1 MKRCIFVTSNQNNPN
16 HYMKYK
22 LLCLFVLLSFS
33 LSDLYADI
41 ELSSKQMRTSDG
53 LPSNSVRCMFQ
64 DSKGFLW
71 LGTLDG
77 LTRYDGN
84 TFLTYQL
91 ESGKHDQIS
100 LADNRIKHVA
110 EDKNG
115 FLWIKT
121 VPELFSCYDLQK
133 ACFVDFTGT
142 GSDGENYSEIF
153 MSSNGDVW
161 LWHRRNG
168 VRQIVCEDDRT
179 MTSVKFRTKF
189 GNLPDDRIKFINEDS
204 SGRIWI
210 GTMQGLA
217 SVYKGKVEF
226 IDRKLNFSSSF
237 PHGEDMY
244 FLTKSGDV
252 YRCVNGS
259 KKIDCLASLSAIA
272 GNTSVSTHSLI
283 KDKWVIFTSSEGV
296 YEFDFQN
303 FQITPCRELKINNGK
318 VIHDNYGD
326 CWAYNNTGR
335 IYYINSKSGE
345 IKDFQLIPEEKMKYI
360 DYERYHVVRDDRG
373 IVWISTYGNGLFT
386 YDIQEDRLE
395 HFVSEGKNAGPIGSD
410 FLLCLMKDR
419 TGGIWVSSE
428 YSGLSHISISNKG
441 ITHVYPESPDVFDRS
456 NTIRLLTKMSN
467 GDIWAGTR
475 RGGLYNYD
483 SHLKTKIDNH
493 YLPYNIYAIS
503 EDSRGNIWM
512 GTRGDGLKIGD
523 TWYKRDPSNLF
534 ALSHSNIYSILRDK
548 KNRMWVG
555 TFGGGLELAEP
566 TEKGQYKFRHFFQ
579 GKKYGLQIVRVMTE
593 DEKGMIWMG
602 TSEGICIFHPDS
614 LIANE
619 DNYHLFSYTDG
630 NFCSNEI
637 RCLFRDSKG
646 RMWVGTSGAG
656 LNLCELTDDCQSL
669 KYTHYGIAEGLVNNM
684 VQSILEDHSG
694 QLWIATEY
702 GISRFNP
709 NSHSFEN
716 YFFSSYTLGN
726 VYSENSACM
735 GADGKLIFGTNYGLT
750 IIDPKKIP
758 TERLLS
764 PIVITG
770 LSVNGIQV
778 KPNMPGSPLQESL
791 AYSDKIT
798 LKYFQN
804 SFMLD
809 FSTLDYSDNGQIKY
823 MYWLENYDKGWNV
836 PSSLS
841 FATYKYLEPG
851 SYIFHVKYCDGAGI
865 WNDTETTLKIVIV
878 PPFWKTNWAMLGYFI
893 LILIALYFTYRI
905 IFNFNRLRN
914 RINVEKQLTE
924 YKLVFFTNISHE
936 FRTPLTLILGQ
947 IEVLMQMDLGTT
959 IYNRILRIY
968 KNAWHMRNLIS
979 ELLDFRKQ
987 EQGYLKLKVEEQN
1000 LVTFT
1005 RQIYMCFYEYAQK
1018 KEITYR
1024 FDNVEETISVWF
1036 DSKQLQKVIF
1046 NLLSNAFK
1054 YTPNKGS
1061 IRVEVRMLASQ
1072 AIVSVCDTGVGIPEE
1087 HISKIFER
1095 FYQTDN
1101 SSSFTLGTGIGLAL
1115 AKGIMNMHHGK
1126 IDVESTVGKG
1136 TKFTLSLP
1144 LGNRHFSDEEMATV
1158 ESRESVIISEAVPM
1172 LPFEQIMDVEEEKTK
1187 VQENIKEED
1196 KPIILLV
1203 DDNEELLSMLEDL
1216 FLPIYKVYIAHDG
1229 REGLEMAR
1237 QIQPDLI
1244 ISDVMMPEMS
1254 GKELCYKIKTNVEL
1268 SHISVV
1274 LLTAQTSV
1282 EYVVEGLMFGA
1293 DDYVTKP
1300 FNVKVLIARC
1310 NNLIKNKKRLIAHY
1324 AGKTIT
1330 ESPVTE
1336 AINERDKELLAK
1348 CVNIIKENF
1357 ENPAFDVTALA
1368 SELCVGRS
1376 KLYMQFKQ
1384 MTGLTPNEFILKI
1397 KLDEAMSLLKN
1408 HPELNISEISIRLGF
1423 SSPRYF
1429 SKSFKA
1435 FFGVAPQTVRSRKK
1449 E

>member
-1 MKRCIFVTSNQNNPN
+1 MFYGYKYNEEICPNDQSGILTDILAKTSDIYLSYKQNNITVEFASFNYNNDRNRLFEYRLEGFDKAWTQTTTGTTITYTNLPPGEYILRARPLAGKEN
-16 HYMKYK
+16 LDEEVHLNIHVSAPFYATVWAYFFY
-22 LLCLFVLLSFS
+22 LLCLLGVMIAFIRFKTRQAALKSS
-33 LSDLYADI
+33 LEFERKEKERI
-41 ELSSKQMRTSDG
+41 E
-53 LPSNSVRCMFQ
+53 
-64 DSKGFLW
+64 
-71 LGTLDG
+71 
-77 LTRYDGN
+77 
-84 TFLTYQL
+84 
-91 ESGKHDQIS
+91 
-100 LADNRIKHVA
+100 
-110 EDKNG
+110 
-115 FLWIKT
+115 
-121 VPELFSCYDLQK
+121 EL
-133 ACFVDFTGT
+133 
-142 GSDGENYSEIF
+142 N
-153 MSSNGDVW
+153 
-161 LWHRRNG
+161 
-168 VRQIVCEDDRT
+168 
-179 MTSVKFRTKF
+179 
-189 GNLPDDRIKFINEDS
+189 
-204 SGRIWI
+204 
-210 GTMQGLA
+210 
-217 SVYKGKVEF
+217 
-226 IDRKLNFSSSF
+226 
-237 PHGEDMY
+237 
-244 FLTKSGDV
+244 
-252 YRCVNGS
+252 
-259 KKIDCLASLSAIA
+259 
-272 GNTSVSTHSLI
+272 
-283 KDKWVIFTSSEGV
+283 
-296 YEFDFQN
+296 
-303 FQITPCRELKINNGK
+303 
-318 VIHDNYGD
+318 
-326 CWAYNNTGR
+326 
-335 IYYINSKSGE
+335 
-345 IKDFQLIPEEKMKYI
+345 
-360 DYERYHVVRDDRG
+360 
-373 IVWISTYGNGLFT
+373 
-386 YDIQEDRLE
+386 
-395 HFVSEGKNAGPIGSD
+395 
-410 FLLCLMKDR
+410 
-419 TGGIWVSSE
+419 
-428 YSGLSHISISNKG
+428 
-441 ITHVYPESPDVFDRS
+441 
-456 NTIRLLTKMSN
+456 
-467 GDIWAGTR
+467 
-475 RGGLYNYD
+475 
-483 SHLKTKIDNH
+483 
-493 YLPYNIYAIS
+493 
-503 EDSRGNIWM
+503 
-512 GTRGDGLKIGD
+512 
-523 TWYKRDPSNLF
+523 
-534 ALSHSNIYSILRDK
+534 
-548 KNRMWVG
+548 
-555 TFGGGLELAEP
+555 
-566 TEKGQYKFRHFFQ
+566 
-579 GKKYGLQIVRVMTE
+579 
-593 DEKGMIWMG
+593 
-602 TSEGICIFHPDS
+602 
-614 LIANE
+614 
-619 DNYHLFSYTDG
+619 
-630 NFCSNEI
+630 
-637 RCLFRDSKG
+637 
-646 RMWVGTSGAG
+646 
-656 LNLCELTDDCQSL
+656 
-669 KYTHYGIAEGLVNNM
+669 
-684 VQSILEDHSG
+684 
-694 QLWIATEY
+694 
-702 GISRFNP
+702 
-709 NSHSFEN
+709 
-716 YFFSSYTLGN
+716 
-726 VYSENSACM
+726 
-735 GADGKLIFGTNYGLT
+735 
-750 IIDPKKIP
+750 
-758 TERLLS
+758 
-764 PIVITG
+764 
-770 LSVNGIQV
+770 QV
-778 KPNMPGSPLQESL
+778 K
-791 AYSDKIT
+791 
-798 LKYFQN
+798 
-804 SFMLD
+804 
-809 FSTLDYSDNGQIKY
+809 
-823 MYWLENYDKGWNV
+823 
-836 PSSLS
+836 
-841 FATYKYLEPG
+841 
-851 SYIFHVKYCDGAGI
+851 
-865 WNDTETTLKIVIV
+865 
-878 PPFWKTNWAMLGYFI
+878 
-893 LILIALYFTYRI
+893 
-905 IFNFNRLRN
+905 LR
-914 RINVEKQLTE
+914 
-924 YKLVFFTNISHE
+924 FFTNISHE

>member
-1 MKRCIFVTSNQNNPN
+1 MTQITGTTITYTNLPPGEYILRARPLAGKENLDEEVHLNIHVSAPFYATVWA
-16 HYMKYK
+16 YFFY
-22 LLCLFVLLSFS
+22 LLCLLGVMIAFIRFKTRQAALKSS
-33 LSDLYADI
+33 LEFERKEKERI
-41 ELSSKQMRTSDG
+41 E
-53 LPSNSVRCMFQ
+53 
-64 DSKGFLW
+64 
-71 LGTLDG
+71 
-77 LTRYDGN
+77 
-84 TFLTYQL
+84 
-91 ESGKHDQIS
+91 
-100 LADNRIKHVA
+100 
-110 EDKNG
+110 
-115 FLWIKT
+115 
-121 VPELFSCYDLQK
+121 EL
-133 ACFVDFTGT
+133 
-142 GSDGENYSEIF
+142 N
-153 MSSNGDVW
+153 
-161 LWHRRNG
+161 
-168 VRQIVCEDDRT
+168 
-179 MTSVKFRTKF
+179 
-189 GNLPDDRIKFINEDS
+189 
-204 SGRIWI
+204 
-210 GTMQGLA
+210 
-217 SVYKGKVEF
+217 
-226 IDRKLNFSSSF
+226 
-237 PHGEDMY
+237 
-244 FLTKSGDV
+244 
-252 YRCVNGS
+252 
-259 KKIDCLASLSAIA
+259 
-272 GNTSVSTHSLI
+272 
-283 KDKWVIFTSSEGV
+283 
-296 YEFDFQN
+296 
-303 FQITPCRELKINNGK
+303 
-318 VIHDNYGD
+318 
-326 CWAYNNTGR
+326 
-335 IYYINSKSGE
+335 
-345 IKDFQLIPEEKMKYI
+345 
-360 DYERYHVVRDDRG
+360 
-373 IVWISTYGNGLFT
+373 
-386 YDIQEDRLE
+386 
-395 HFVSEGKNAGPIGSD
+395 
-410 FLLCLMKDR
+410 
-419 TGGIWVSSE
+419 
-428 YSGLSHISISNKG
+428 
-441 ITHVYPESPDVFDRS
+441 
-456 NTIRLLTKMSN
+456 
-467 GDIWAGTR
+467 
-475 RGGLYNYD
+475 
-483 SHLKTKIDNH
+483 
-493 YLPYNIYAIS
+493 
-503 EDSRGNIWM
+503 
-512 GTRGDGLKIGD
+512 
-523 TWYKRDPSNLF
+523 
-534 ALSHSNIYSILRDK
+534 
-548 KNRMWVG
+548 
-555 TFGGGLELAEP
+555 
-566 TEKGQYKFRHFFQ
+566 
-579 GKKYGLQIVRVMTE
+579 
-593 DEKGMIWMG
+593 
-602 TSEGICIFHPDS
+602 
-614 LIANE
+614 
-619 DNYHLFSYTDG
+619 
-630 NFCSNEI
+630 
-637 RCLFRDSKG
+637 
-646 RMWVGTSGAG
+646 
-656 LNLCELTDDCQSL
+656 
-669 KYTHYGIAEGLVNNM
+669 
-684 VQSILEDHSG
+684 
-694 QLWIATEY
+694 
-702 GISRFNP
+702 
-709 NSHSFEN
+709 
-716 YFFSSYTLGN
+716 
-726 VYSENSACM
+726 
-735 GADGKLIFGTNYGLT
+735 
-750 IIDPKKIP
+750 
-758 TERLLS
+758 
-764 PIVITG
+764 
-770 LSVNGIQV
+770 QV
-778 KPNMPGSPLQESL
+778 K
-791 AYSDKIT
+791 
-798 LKYFQN
+798 
-804 SFMLD
+804 
-809 FSTLDYSDNGQIKY
+809 
-823 MYWLENYDKGWNV
+823 
-836 PSSLS
+836 
-841 FATYKYLEPG
+841 
-851 SYIFHVKYCDGAGI
+851 
-865 WNDTETTLKIVIV
+865 
-878 PPFWKTNWAMLGYFI
+878 
-893 LILIALYFTYRI
+893 
-905 IFNFNRLRN
+905 LR
-914 RINVEKQLTE
+914 
-924 YKLVFFTNISHE
+924 FFTNISHE

>member
-1 MKRCIFVTSNQNNPN
+1 MRVVWVVIISIFYRKENERLYVGAHLGGIFVLDLKSNKGHTLHNIVGDPTSLPHEIVNDIQEYKDGLALLTQGGVAFMDPVTEKFSPLSNDVNVR
-16 HYMKYK
+16 K
-22 LLCLFVLLSFS
+22 LLNKR
-33 LSDLYADI
+33 YAF
-41 ELSSKQMRTSDG
+41 E
-53 LPSNSVRCMFQ
+53 
-64 DSKGFLW
+64 
-71 LGTLDG
+71 
-77 LTRYDGN
+77 
-84 TFLTYQL
+84 TFLID
-91 ESGKHDQIS
+91 S
-100 LADNRIKHVA
+100 
-110 EDKNG
+110 
-115 FLWIKT
+115 
-121 VPELFSCYDLQK
+121 
-133 ACFVDFTGT
+133 
-142 GSDGENYSEIF
+142 
-153 MSSNGDVW
+153 
-161 LWHRRNG
+161 
-168 VRQIVCEDDRT
+168 RQR
-179 MTSVKFRTKF
+179 M
-189 GNLPDDRIKFINEDS
+189 
-204 SGRIWI
+204 W
-210 GTMQGLA
+210 LA
-217 SVYKGKVEF
+217 SVNGGVICVDLPSSKITEYAMDTNNPSSIGRFKVV
-226 IDRKLNFSSSF
+226 
-237 PHGEDMY
+237 H
-244 FLTKSGDV
+244 
-252 YRCVNGS
+252 
-259 KKIDCLASLSAIA
+259 
-272 GNTSVSTHSLI
+272 
-283 KDKWVIFTSSEGV
+283 IF
-296 YEFDFQN
+296 
-303 FQITPCRELKINNGK
+303 
-318 VIHDNYGD
+318 
-326 CWAYNNTGR
+326 
-335 IYYINSKSGE
+335 
-345 IKDFQLIPEEKMKYI
+345 
-360 DYERYHVVRDDRG
+360 
-373 IVWISTYGNGLFT
+373 
-386 YDIQEDRLE
+386 
-395 HFVSEGKNAGPIGSD
+395 
-410 FLLCLMKDR
+410 
-419 TGGIWVSSE
+419 
-428 YSGLSHISISNKG
+428 
-441 ITHVYPESPDVFDRS
+441 
-456 NTIRLLTKMSN
+456 
-467 GDIWAGTR
+467 
-475 RGGLYNYD
+475 
-483 SHLKTKIDNH
+483 
-493 YLPYNIYAIS
+493 
-503 EDSRGNIWM
+503 EDSRGSVFFCTIGSGIYEYQEGEQSFKSYSTSNQCLPSDYCYYICESVEDHRLFILH
-512 GTRGDGLKIGD
+512 GKGL
-523 TWYKRDPSNLF
+523 
-534 ALSHSNIYSILRDK
+534 SIF
-548 KNRMWVG
+548 NR
-555 TFGGGLELAEP
+555 
-566 TEKGQYKFRHFFQ
+566 EKGE
-579 GKKYGLQIVRVMTE
+579 VENT
-593 DEKGMIWMG
+593 
-602 TSEGICIFHPDS
+602 
-614 LIANE
+614 
-619 DNYHLFSYTDG
+619 YHLFNQTYSQGSALYLDKNGTLFISG
-630 NFCSNEI
+630 TNGLALFQKQSLYALPSKNLLNFDKLFIFNEEI
-637 RCLFRDSKG
+637 CPNDQ
-646 RMWVGTSGAG
+646 SGI
-656 LNLCELTDDCQSL
+656 LTDILAKTSDIYLSYKQNNITVEFASFNYNNDRNRL
-669 KYTHYGIAEGLVNNM
+669 FEYRLEGFDKAWTQTTGTTITYTNLPPGEY
-684 VQSILEDHSG
+684 ILRARPLAGKENLDEEVHLNIHVSAPFY
-694 QLWIATEY
+694 ATVWA
-702 GISRFNP
+702 
-709 NSHSFEN
+709 
-716 YFFSSYTLGN
+716 YFFYLLCLLGVMIAFIRFKTRQAALKSSL
-726 VYSENSACM
+726 E
-735 GADGKLIFGTNYGLT
+735 F
-750 IIDPKKIP
+750 
-758 TERLLS
+758 ERKEKERIEEL
-764 PIVITG
+764 
-770 LSVNGIQV
+770 NQV
-778 KPNMPGSPLQESL
+778 K
-791 AYSDKIT
+791 
-798 LKYFQN
+798 
-804 SFMLD
+804 
-809 FSTLDYSDNGQIKY
+809 
-823 MYWLENYDKGWNV
+823 
-836 PSSLS
+836 
-841 FATYKYLEPG
+841 
-851 SYIFHVKYCDGAGI
+851 
-865 WNDTETTLKIVIV
+865 
-878 PPFWKTNWAMLGYFI
+878 
-893 LILIALYFTYRI
+893 
-905 IFNFNRLRN
+905 LR
-914 RINVEKQLTE
+914 
-924 YKLVFFTNISHE
+924 FFTNISHE

>member
-1 MKRCIFVTSNQNNPN
+1 MNIHVSAPFYATVWA
-16 HYMKYK
+16 YFFY
-22 LLCLFVLLSFS
+22 LLCLLGVMIAFIRFKTRQAALKSS
-33 LSDLYADI
+33 LEFERKEKERI
-41 ELSSKQMRTSDG
+41 E
-53 LPSNSVRCMFQ
+53 
-64 DSKGFLW
+64 
-71 LGTLDG
+71 
-77 LTRYDGN
+77 
-84 TFLTYQL
+84 
-91 ESGKHDQIS
+91 
-100 LADNRIKHVA
+100 
-110 EDKNG
+110 
-115 FLWIKT
+115 
-121 VPELFSCYDLQK
+121 EL
-133 ACFVDFTGT
+133 
-142 GSDGENYSEIF
+142 N
-153 MSSNGDVW
+153 
-161 LWHRRNG
+161 
-168 VRQIVCEDDRT
+168 
-179 MTSVKFRTKF
+179 
-189 GNLPDDRIKFINEDS
+189 
-204 SGRIWI
+204 
-210 GTMQGLA
+210 
-217 SVYKGKVEF
+217 
-226 IDRKLNFSSSF
+226 
-237 PHGEDMY
+237 
-244 FLTKSGDV
+244 
-252 YRCVNGS
+252 
-259 KKIDCLASLSAIA
+259 
-272 GNTSVSTHSLI
+272 
-283 KDKWVIFTSSEGV
+283 
-296 YEFDFQN
+296 
-303 FQITPCRELKINNGK
+303 
-318 VIHDNYGD
+318 
-326 CWAYNNTGR
+326 
-335 IYYINSKSGE
+335 
-345 IKDFQLIPEEKMKYI
+345 
-360 DYERYHVVRDDRG
+360 
-373 IVWISTYGNGLFT
+373 
-386 YDIQEDRLE
+386 
-395 HFVSEGKNAGPIGSD
+395 
-410 FLLCLMKDR
+410 
-419 TGGIWVSSE
+419 
-428 YSGLSHISISNKG
+428 
-441 ITHVYPESPDVFDRS
+441 
-456 NTIRLLTKMSN
+456 
-467 GDIWAGTR
+467 
-475 RGGLYNYD
+475 
-483 SHLKTKIDNH
+483 
-493 YLPYNIYAIS
+493 
-503 EDSRGNIWM
+503 
-512 GTRGDGLKIGD
+512 
-523 TWYKRDPSNLF
+523 
-534 ALSHSNIYSILRDK
+534 
-548 KNRMWVG
+548 
-555 TFGGGLELAEP
+555 
-566 TEKGQYKFRHFFQ
+566 
-579 GKKYGLQIVRVMTE
+579 
-593 DEKGMIWMG
+593 
-602 TSEGICIFHPDS
+602 
-614 LIANE
+614 
-619 DNYHLFSYTDG
+619 
-630 NFCSNEI
+630 
-637 RCLFRDSKG
+637 
-646 RMWVGTSGAG
+646 
-656 LNLCELTDDCQSL
+656 
-669 KYTHYGIAEGLVNNM
+669 
-684 VQSILEDHSG
+684 
-694 QLWIATEY
+694 
-702 GISRFNP
+702 
-709 NSHSFEN
+709 
-716 YFFSSYTLGN
+716 
-726 VYSENSACM
+726 
-735 GADGKLIFGTNYGLT
+735 
-750 IIDPKKIP
+750 
-758 TERLLS
+758 
-764 PIVITG
+764 
-770 LSVNGIQV
+770 QV
-778 KPNMPGSPLQESL
+778 K
-791 AYSDKIT
+791 
-798 LKYFQN
+798 
-804 SFMLD
+804 
-809 FSTLDYSDNGQIKY
+809 
-823 MYWLENYDKGWNV
+823 
-836 PSSLS
+836 
-841 FATYKYLEPG
+841 
-851 SYIFHVKYCDGAGI
+851 
-865 WNDTETTLKIVIV
+865 
-878 PPFWKTNWAMLGYFI
+878 
-893 LILIALYFTYRI
+893 
-905 IFNFNRLRN
+905 LR
-914 RINVEKQLTE
+914 
-924 YKLVFFTNISHE
+924 FFTNISHE

-1330 ESPVTE
+1330 ESPVAE

-1408 HPELNISEISIRLGF
+1408 HPELNLSLIHI
-1423 SSPRYF
+1423 
-1429 SKSFKA
+1429 
-1435 FFGVAPQTVRSRKK
+1435 
-1449 E
+1449 

>member
-1 MKRCIFVTSNQNNPN
+1 MTDILAKTSDIYLSYKQNNITVEFASFNYNNDRNRLFEYRLEGFDKAWTQTTGTTITYTNLPPGEYILRARPLAGKEN
-16 HYMKYK
+16 LDEEVHLNIHVSAPFYATVWAYFFY
-22 LLCLFVLLSFS
+22 LLCLLGVMIAFIRFKTRQAALKSS
-33 LSDLYADI
+33 LEFERKEKERI
-41 ELSSKQMRTSDG
+41 E
-53 LPSNSVRCMFQ
+53 
-64 DSKGFLW
+64 
-71 LGTLDG
+71 
-77 LTRYDGN
+77 
-84 TFLTYQL
+84 
-91 ESGKHDQIS
+91 E
-100 LADNRIKHVA
+100 
-110 EDKNG
+110 
-115 FLWIKT
+115 
-121 VPELFSCYDLQK
+121 
-133 ACFVDFTGT
+133 
-142 GSDGENYSEIF
+142 
-153 MSSNGDVW
+153 
-161 LWHRRNG
+161 
-168 VRQIVCEDDRT
+168 
-179 MTSVKFRTKF
+179 
-189 GNLPDDRIKFINEDS
+189 
-204 SGRIWI
+204 
-210 GTMQGLA
+210 
-217 SVYKGKVEF
+217 
-226 IDRKLNFSSSF
+226 
-237 PHGEDMY
+237 
-244 FLTKSGDV
+244 
-252 YRCVNGS
+252 
-259 KKIDCLASLSAIA
+259 
-272 GNTSVSTHSLI
+272 
-283 KDKWVIFTSSEGV
+283 
-296 YEFDFQN
+296 
-303 FQITPCRELKINNGK
+303 
-318 VIHDNYGD
+318 
-326 CWAYNNTGR
+326 
-335 IYYINSKSGE
+335 
-345 IKDFQLIPEEKMKYI
+345 
-360 DYERYHVVRDDRG
+360 
-373 IVWISTYGNGLFT
+373 
-386 YDIQEDRLE
+386 
-395 HFVSEGKNAGPIGSD
+395 
-410 FLLCLMKDR
+410 
-419 TGGIWVSSE
+419 
-428 YSGLSHISISNKG
+428 
-441 ITHVYPESPDVFDRS
+441 
-456 NTIRLLTKMSN
+456 
-467 GDIWAGTR
+467 
-475 RGGLYNYD
+475 
-483 SHLKTKIDNH
+483 
-493 YLPYNIYAIS
+493 
-503 EDSRGNIWM
+503 
-512 GTRGDGLKIGD
+512 
-523 TWYKRDPSNLF
+523 
-534 ALSHSNIYSILRDK
+534 
-548 KNRMWVG
+548 
-555 TFGGGLELAEP
+555 
-566 TEKGQYKFRHFFQ
+566 
-579 GKKYGLQIVRVMTE
+579 
-593 DEKGMIWMG
+593 
-602 TSEGICIFHPDS
+602 
-614 LIANE
+614 
-619 DNYHLFSYTDG
+619 
-630 NFCSNEI
+630 
-637 RCLFRDSKG
+637 
-646 RMWVGTSGAG
+646 
-656 LNLCELTDDCQSL
+656 LNL
-669 KYTHYGIAEGLVNNM
+669 V
-684 VQSILEDHSG
+684 
-694 QLWIATEY
+694 
-702 GISRFNP
+702 
-709 NSHSFEN
+709 
-716 YFFSSYTLGN
+716 
-726 VYSENSACM
+726 
-735 GADGKLIFGTNYGLT
+735 KL
-750 IIDPKKIP
+750 
-758 TERLLS
+758 R
-764 PIVITG
+764 
-770 LSVNGIQV
+770 
-778 KPNMPGSPLQESL
+778 
-791 AYSDKIT
+791 
-798 LKYFQN
+798 
-804 SFMLD
+804 
-809 FSTLDYSDNGQIKY
+809 
-823 MYWLENYDKGWNV
+823 
-836 PSSLS
+836 
-841 FATYKYLEPG
+841 
-851 SYIFHVKYCDGAGI
+851 
-865 WNDTETTLKIVIV
+865 
-878 PPFWKTNWAMLGYFI
+878 
-893 LILIALYFTYRI
+893 
-905 IFNFNRLRN
+905 
-914 RINVEKQLTE
+914 
-924 YKLVFFTNISHE
+924 FFTNISHE

-968 KNAWHMRNLIS
+968 KNAWYMRNLIS

>member
-1 MKRCIFVTSNQNNPN
+1 MNIHVSAPFYATVWA
-16 HYMKYK
+16 YFFY
-22 LLCLFVLLSFS
+22 LLCLLGVMIAFIRFKTRQAALKSS
-33 LSDLYADI
+33 LEFERKEKERI
-41 ELSSKQMRTSDG
+41 E
-53 LPSNSVRCMFQ
+53 
-64 DSKGFLW
+64 
-71 LGTLDG
+71 
-77 LTRYDGN
+77 
-84 TFLTYQL
+84 
-91 ESGKHDQIS
+91 
-100 LADNRIKHVA
+100 
-110 EDKNG
+110 
-115 FLWIKT
+115 
-121 VPELFSCYDLQK
+121 EL
-133 ACFVDFTGT
+133 
-142 GSDGENYSEIF
+142 N
-153 MSSNGDVW
+153 
-161 LWHRRNG
+161 
-168 VRQIVCEDDRT
+168 
-179 MTSVKFRTKF
+179 
-189 GNLPDDRIKFINEDS
+189 
-204 SGRIWI
+204 
-210 GTMQGLA
+210 
-217 SVYKGKVEF
+217 
-226 IDRKLNFSSSF
+226 
-237 PHGEDMY
+237 
-244 FLTKSGDV
+244 
-252 YRCVNGS
+252 
-259 KKIDCLASLSAIA
+259 
-272 GNTSVSTHSLI
+272 
-283 KDKWVIFTSSEGV
+283 
-296 YEFDFQN
+296 
-303 FQITPCRELKINNGK
+303 
-318 VIHDNYGD
+318 
-326 CWAYNNTGR
+326 
-335 IYYINSKSGE
+335 
-345 IKDFQLIPEEKMKYI
+345 
-360 DYERYHVVRDDRG
+360 
-373 IVWISTYGNGLFT
+373 
-386 YDIQEDRLE
+386 
-395 HFVSEGKNAGPIGSD
+395 
-410 FLLCLMKDR
+410 
-419 TGGIWVSSE
+419 
-428 YSGLSHISISNKG
+428 
-441 ITHVYPESPDVFDRS
+441 
-456 NTIRLLTKMSN
+456 
-467 GDIWAGTR
+467 
-475 RGGLYNYD
+475 
-483 SHLKTKIDNH
+483 
-493 YLPYNIYAIS
+493 
-503 EDSRGNIWM
+503 
-512 GTRGDGLKIGD
+512 
-523 TWYKRDPSNLF
+523 
-534 ALSHSNIYSILRDK
+534 
-548 KNRMWVG
+548 
-555 TFGGGLELAEP
+555 
-566 TEKGQYKFRHFFQ
+566 
-579 GKKYGLQIVRVMTE
+579 
-593 DEKGMIWMG
+593 
-602 TSEGICIFHPDS
+602 
-614 LIANE
+614 
-619 DNYHLFSYTDG
+619 
-630 NFCSNEI
+630 
-637 RCLFRDSKG
+637 
-646 RMWVGTSGAG
+646 
-656 LNLCELTDDCQSL
+656 
-669 KYTHYGIAEGLVNNM
+669 
-684 VQSILEDHSG
+684 
-694 QLWIATEY
+694 
-702 GISRFNP
+702 
-709 NSHSFEN
+709 
-716 YFFSSYTLGN
+716 
-726 VYSENSACM
+726 
-735 GADGKLIFGTNYGLT
+735 
-750 IIDPKKIP
+750 
-758 TERLLS
+758 
-764 PIVITG
+764 
-770 LSVNGIQV
+770 QV
-778 KPNMPGSPLQESL
+778 K
-791 AYSDKIT
+791 
-798 LKYFQN
+798 
-804 SFMLD
+804 
-809 FSTLDYSDNGQIKY
+809 
-823 MYWLENYDKGWNV
+823 
-836 PSSLS
+836 
-841 FATYKYLEPG
+841 
-851 SYIFHVKYCDGAGI
+851 
-865 WNDTETTLKIVIV
+865 
-878 PPFWKTNWAMLGYFI
+878 
-893 LILIALYFTYRI
+893 
-905 IFNFNRLRN
+905 LR
-914 RINVEKQLTE
+914 
-924 YKLVFFTNISHE
+924 FFTNISHE

-1000 LVTFT
+1000 LVAFT

-1330 ESPVTE
+1330 ESPVAE

>member
-1 MKRCIFVTSNQNNPN
+1 MEFERKEKER
-16 HYMKYK
+16 
-22 LLCLFVLLSFS
+22 
-33 LSDLYADI
+33 I
-41 ELSSKQMRTSDG
+41 E
-53 LPSNSVRCMFQ
+53 
-64 DSKGFLW
+64 
-71 LGTLDG
+71 
-77 LTRYDGN
+77 
-84 TFLTYQL
+84 
-91 ESGKHDQIS
+91 
-100 LADNRIKHVA
+100 
-110 EDKNG
+110 
-115 FLWIKT
+115 
-121 VPELFSCYDLQK
+121 EL
-133 ACFVDFTGT
+133 
-142 GSDGENYSEIF
+142 N
-153 MSSNGDVW
+153 
-161 LWHRRNG
+161 
-168 VRQIVCEDDRT
+168 
-179 MTSVKFRTKF
+179 
-189 GNLPDDRIKFINEDS
+189 
-204 SGRIWI
+204 
-210 GTMQGLA
+210 
-217 SVYKGKVEF
+217 
-226 IDRKLNFSSSF
+226 
-237 PHGEDMY
+237 
-244 FLTKSGDV
+244 
-252 YRCVNGS
+252 
-259 KKIDCLASLSAIA
+259 
-272 GNTSVSTHSLI
+272 
-283 KDKWVIFTSSEGV
+283 
-296 YEFDFQN
+296 
-303 FQITPCRELKINNGK
+303 
-318 VIHDNYGD
+318 
-326 CWAYNNTGR
+326 
-335 IYYINSKSGE
+335 
-345 IKDFQLIPEEKMKYI
+345 
-360 DYERYHVVRDDRG
+360 
-373 IVWISTYGNGLFT
+373 
-386 YDIQEDRLE
+386 
-395 HFVSEGKNAGPIGSD
+395 
-410 FLLCLMKDR
+410 
-419 TGGIWVSSE
+419 
-428 YSGLSHISISNKG
+428 
-441 ITHVYPESPDVFDRS
+441 
-456 NTIRLLTKMSN
+456 
-467 GDIWAGTR
+467 
-475 RGGLYNYD
+475 
-483 SHLKTKIDNH
+483 
-493 YLPYNIYAIS
+493 
-503 EDSRGNIWM
+503 
-512 GTRGDGLKIGD
+512 
-523 TWYKRDPSNLF
+523 
-534 ALSHSNIYSILRDK
+534 
-548 KNRMWVG
+548 
-555 TFGGGLELAEP
+555 
-566 TEKGQYKFRHFFQ
+566 
-579 GKKYGLQIVRVMTE
+579 
-593 DEKGMIWMG
+593 
-602 TSEGICIFHPDS
+602 
-614 LIANE
+614 
-619 DNYHLFSYTDG
+619 
-630 NFCSNEI
+630 
-637 RCLFRDSKG
+637 
-646 RMWVGTSGAG
+646 
-656 LNLCELTDDCQSL
+656 
-669 KYTHYGIAEGLVNNM
+669 
-684 VQSILEDHSG
+684 
-694 QLWIATEY
+694 
-702 GISRFNP
+702 
-709 NSHSFEN
+709 
-716 YFFSSYTLGN
+716 
-726 VYSENSACM
+726 
-735 GADGKLIFGTNYGLT
+735 
-750 IIDPKKIP
+750 
-758 TERLLS
+758 
-764 PIVITG
+764 
-770 LSVNGIQV
+770 QV
-778 KPNMPGSPLQESL
+778 K
-791 AYSDKIT
+791 
-798 LKYFQN
+798 
-804 SFMLD
+804 
-809 FSTLDYSDNGQIKY
+809 
-823 MYWLENYDKGWNV
+823 
-836 PSSLS
+836 
-841 FATYKYLEPG
+841 
-851 SYIFHVKYCDGAGI
+851 
-865 WNDTETTLKIVIV
+865 
-878 PPFWKTNWAMLGYFI
+878 
-893 LILIALYFTYRI
+893 
-905 IFNFNRLRN
+905 LR
-914 RINVEKQLTE
+914 
-924 YKLVFFTNISHE
+924 FFTNISHE

-1216 FLPIYKVYIAHDG
+1216 FLPTYKVYIAHDG

>member
-1 MKRCIFVTSNQNNPN
+1 M
-16 HYMKYK
+16 
-22 LLCLFVLLSFS
+22 SF
-33 LSDLYADI
+33 
-41 ELSSKQMRTSDG
+41 
-53 LPSNSVRCMFQ
+53 PVV
-64 DSKGFLW
+64 
-71 LGTLDG
+71 
-77 LTRYDGN
+77 
-84 TFLTYQL
+84 
-91 ESGKHDQIS
+91 GKM
-100 LADNRIKHVA
+100 A
-110 EDKNG
+110 
-115 FLWIKT
+115 
-121 VPELFSCYDLQK
+121 
-133 ACFVDFTGT
+133 
-142 GSDGENYSEIF
+142 
-153 MSSNGDVW
+153 
-161 LWHRRNG
+161 
-168 VRQIVCEDDRT
+168 
-179 MTSVKFRTKF
+179 
-189 GNLPDDRIKFINEDS
+189 EDS
-204 SGRIWI
+204 SGRLWI
-210 GTMQGLA
+210 CTEGGGLNCYNADTGIFTRYQHRKGDASSVGSNNLKSIFYRKENERLYVGAHLGGIFVLDLKSNKGHTLHNIVGDPTSLPHEIVNDIQEYKDGLALLTQGGVAFMDPVTEKFSPLSNDVNVRKLLNKRYAFETFLIDSRQRMWLA
-217 SVYKGKVEF
+217 SVNGGVICVDLPSSKITEYAMDTNNPSSIGRFKVV
-226 IDRKLNFSSSF
+226 
-237 PHGEDMY
+237 H
-244 FLTKSGDV
+244 
-252 YRCVNGS
+252 
-259 KKIDCLASLSAIA
+259 
-272 GNTSVSTHSLI
+272 
-283 KDKWVIFTSSEGV
+283 IF
-296 YEFDFQN
+296 
-303 FQITPCRELKINNGK
+303 
-318 VIHDNYGD
+318 
-326 CWAYNNTGR
+326 
-335 IYYINSKSGE
+335 
-345 IKDFQLIPEEKMKYI
+345 
-360 DYERYHVVRDDRG
+360 
-373 IVWISTYGNGLFT
+373 
-386 YDIQEDRLE
+386 
-395 HFVSEGKNAGPIGSD
+395 
-410 FLLCLMKDR
+410 
-419 TGGIWVSSE
+419 
-428 YSGLSHISISNKG
+428 
-441 ITHVYPESPDVFDRS
+441 
-456 NTIRLLTKMSN
+456 
-467 GDIWAGTR
+467 
-475 RGGLYNYD
+475 
-483 SHLKTKIDNH
+483 
-493 YLPYNIYAIS
+493 
-503 EDSRGNIWM
+503 EDSRGSVFFCTIGSGIYEYQEGEQSFKSYSTSNQCLPSDYCYYICESVEDHRLFILH
-512 GTRGDGLKIGD
+512 GKGL
-523 TWYKRDPSNLF
+523 
-534 ALSHSNIYSILRDK
+534 SIF
-548 KNRMWVG
+548 NR
-555 TFGGGLELAEP
+555 
-566 TEKGQYKFRHFFQ
+566 EKGE
-579 GKKYGLQIVRVMTE
+579 VENT
-593 DEKGMIWMG
+593 
-602 TSEGICIFHPDS
+602 
-614 LIANE
+614 
-619 DNYHLFSYTDG
+619 YHLFNQTYSQGSALYLDKNGILFISGTNG
-630 NFCSNEI
+630 LALFQKQSLYALPSKSLLNFDK
-637 RCLFRDSKG
+637 LFIFKDKICPNDQ
-646 RMWVGTSGAG
+646 SGI
-656 LNLCELTDDCQSL
+656 LTDILAKTSDIYLSYKQNNITVEFASFNYNNDRNRL
-669 KYTHYGIAEGLVNNM
+669 FEYRLEGFDKAWTQTTGTTITYTNLPPGEY
-684 VQSILEDHSG
+684 ILRARPLAGKENLDEEVHLNIHVSAPFY
-694 QLWIATEY
+694 ATVWA
-702 GISRFNP
+702 
-709 NSHSFEN
+709 
-716 YFFSSYTLGN
+716 YFFYLLCLLGVMIAFIRFKTRQAALKSSL
-726 VYSENSACM
+726 E
-735 GADGKLIFGTNYGLT
+735 F
-750 IIDPKKIP
+750 
-758 TERLLS
+758 ERKEKERIEEL
-764 PIVITG
+764 
-770 LSVNGIQV
+770 NQV
-778 KPNMPGSPLQESL
+778 K
-791 AYSDKIT
+791 
-798 LKYFQN
+798 
-804 SFMLD
+804 
-809 FSTLDYSDNGQIKY
+809 
-823 MYWLENYDKGWNV
+823 
-836 PSSLS
+836 
-841 FATYKYLEPG
+841 
-851 SYIFHVKYCDGAGI
+851 
-865 WNDTETTLKIVIV
+865 
-878 PPFWKTNWAMLGYFI
+878 
-893 LILIALYFTYRI
+893 
-905 IFNFNRLRN
+905 LR
-914 RINVEKQLTE
+914 
-924 YKLVFFTNISHE
+924 FFTNISHE

-1187 VQENIKEED
+1187 EQENIKEED

-1330 ESPVTE
+1330 ESPVAE

>member
-1 MKRCIFVTSNQNNPN
+1 MVGTYYGGVNVFNPSKTSNHFYYAEPLQED
-16 HYMKYK
+16 
-22 LLCLFVLLSFS
+22 CLSF
-33 LSDLYADI
+33 
-41 ELSSKQMRTSDG
+41 
-53 LPSNSVRCMFQ
+53 PVV
-64 DSKGFLW
+64 
-71 LGTLDG
+71 
-77 LTRYDGN
+77 
-84 TFLTYQL
+84 
-91 ESGKHDQIS
+91 GKM
-100 LADNRIKHVA
+100 A
-110 EDKNG
+110 
-115 FLWIKT
+115 
-121 VPELFSCYDLQK
+121 
-133 ACFVDFTGT
+133 
-142 GSDGENYSEIF
+142 
-153 MSSNGDVW
+153 
-161 LWHRRNG
+161 
-168 VRQIVCEDDRT
+168 
-179 MTSVKFRTKF
+179 
-189 GNLPDDRIKFINEDS
+189 EDS
-204 SGRIWI
+204 SGRLWI
-210 GTMQGLA
+210 CTEGGGLNCYNADTGIFTRYQHRKGDASSVGSNNLKSIFYRKENERLYVGAHLGGIFVLDLKSNKGHTLHNIVGDPTSLPHEIVNDIQEYKDGLALLTQGGVAFMDPVTEKFSPLSNDVNVRKLLNKRYAFETFLIDSRQRMWLA
-217 SVYKGKVEF
+217 SVNGGVICVDLPSSKITEYAMDTNNPSSIGRFKVV
-226 IDRKLNFSSSF
+226 
-237 PHGEDMY
+237 H
-244 FLTKSGDV
+244 
-252 YRCVNGS
+252 
-259 KKIDCLASLSAIA
+259 
-272 GNTSVSTHSLI
+272 
-283 KDKWVIFTSSEGV
+283 IF
-296 YEFDFQN
+296 
-303 FQITPCRELKINNGK
+303 
-318 VIHDNYGD
+318 
-326 CWAYNNTGR
+326 
-335 IYYINSKSGE
+335 
-345 IKDFQLIPEEKMKYI
+345 
-360 DYERYHVVRDDRG
+360 
-373 IVWISTYGNGLFT
+373 
-386 YDIQEDRLE
+386 
-395 HFVSEGKNAGPIGSD
+395 
-410 FLLCLMKDR
+410 
-419 TGGIWVSSE
+419 
-428 YSGLSHISISNKG
+428 
-441 ITHVYPESPDVFDRS
+441 
-456 NTIRLLTKMSN
+456 
-467 GDIWAGTR
+467 
-475 RGGLYNYD
+475 
-483 SHLKTKIDNH
+483 
-493 YLPYNIYAIS
+493 
-503 EDSRGNIWM
+503 EDSRGSVFFCTIGSGIYEYQEGEQSFKSYSTSNQCLPSDYCYYICESVEDHRLFILH
-512 GTRGDGLKIGD
+512 GKGL
-523 TWYKRDPSNLF
+523 
-534 ALSHSNIYSILRDK
+534 SIF
-548 KNRMWVG
+548 NR
-555 TFGGGLELAEP
+555 
-566 TEKGQYKFRHFFQ
+566 EKGE
-579 GKKYGLQIVRVMTE
+579 VENT
-593 DEKGMIWMG
+593 
-602 TSEGICIFHPDS
+602 
-614 LIANE
+614 
-619 DNYHLFSYTDG
+619 YHLFNQTYSQGSALYLDKNGTLFISG
-630 NFCSNEI
+630 TNGLALFQKQSLYALPSKSLLNFDKLFIFNEEI
-637 RCLFRDSKG
+637 CPNDQ
-646 RMWVGTSGAG
+646 SGI
-656 LNLCELTDDCQSL
+656 LTDILAKTSDIYLSYKQNNITVEFASFNYNNDRNRL
-669 KYTHYGIAEGLVNNM
+669 FEYRLEGFDKAWTQTTGTTITYTNLPPGEY
-684 VQSILEDHSG
+684 ILRARPLAGKENLDEEVHLNIHVSAPFY
-694 QLWIATEY
+694 ATVWA
-702 GISRFNP
+702 
-709 NSHSFEN
+709 
-716 YFFSSYTLGN
+716 YFFYLLCLLGVMIAFIRFKTRQAALKSSL
-726 VYSENSACM
+726 E
-735 GADGKLIFGTNYGLT
+735 F
-750 IIDPKKIP
+750 
-758 TERLLS
+758 ERKEKERIEEL
-764 PIVITG
+764 
-770 LSVNGIQV
+770 NQV
-778 KPNMPGSPLQESL
+778 K
-791 AYSDKIT
+791 
-798 LKYFQN
+798 
-804 SFMLD
+804 
-809 FSTLDYSDNGQIKY
+809 
-823 MYWLENYDKGWNV
+823 
-836 PSSLS
+836 
-841 FATYKYLEPG
+841 
-851 SYIFHVKYCDGAGI
+851 
-865 WNDTETTLKIVIV
+865 
-878 PPFWKTNWAMLGYFI
+878 
-893 LILIALYFTYRI
+893 
-905 IFNFNRLRN
+905 LR
-914 RINVEKQLTE
+914 
-924 YKLVFFTNISHE
+924 FFTNISHE

-1268 SHISVV
+1268 SHISVI

>member
-1 MKRCIFVTSNQNNPN
+1 MLVLILGGIFVLDLKSNKGHTLHNIVGDPTSLPHEIVNDIQEYKDGLALLTQGGVAFMDPVTEKFSPLSNDVNVR
-16 HYMKYK
+16 K
-22 LLCLFVLLSFS
+22 LLNKR
-33 LSDLYADI
+33 YAF
-41 ELSSKQMRTSDG
+41 E
-53 LPSNSVRCMFQ
+53 
-64 DSKGFLW
+64 
-71 LGTLDG
+71 
-77 LTRYDGN
+77 
-84 TFLTYQL
+84 TFLID
-91 ESGKHDQIS
+91 S
-100 LADNRIKHVA
+100 
-110 EDKNG
+110 
-115 FLWIKT
+115 
-121 VPELFSCYDLQK
+121 
-133 ACFVDFTGT
+133 
-142 GSDGENYSEIF
+142 
-153 MSSNGDVW
+153 
-161 LWHRRNG
+161 
-168 VRQIVCEDDRT
+168 RQR
-179 MTSVKFRTKF
+179 M
-189 GNLPDDRIKFINEDS
+189 
-204 SGRIWI
+204 W
-210 GTMQGLA
+210 LA
-217 SVYKGKVEF
+217 SVNGGVICVDLPSSKITEYAMDTNNPSSIGRFKVV
-226 IDRKLNFSSSF
+226 
-237 PHGEDMY
+237 H
-244 FLTKSGDV
+244 
-252 YRCVNGS
+252 
-259 KKIDCLASLSAIA
+259 
-272 GNTSVSTHSLI
+272 
-283 KDKWVIFTSSEGV
+283 IF
-296 YEFDFQN
+296 
-303 FQITPCRELKINNGK
+303 
-318 VIHDNYGD
+318 
-326 CWAYNNTGR
+326 
-335 IYYINSKSGE
+335 
-345 IKDFQLIPEEKMKYI
+345 
-360 DYERYHVVRDDRG
+360 
-373 IVWISTYGNGLFT
+373 
-386 YDIQEDRLE
+386 
-395 HFVSEGKNAGPIGSD
+395 
-410 FLLCLMKDR
+410 
-419 TGGIWVSSE
+419 
-428 YSGLSHISISNKG
+428 
-441 ITHVYPESPDVFDRS
+441 
-456 NTIRLLTKMSN
+456 
-467 GDIWAGTR
+467 
-475 RGGLYNYD
+475 
-483 SHLKTKIDNH
+483 
-493 YLPYNIYAIS
+493 
-503 EDSRGNIWM
+503 EDSRGSVFFCTIGSGIYEYQEGEQSFKSYSTSNQCLPSDYCYYICESVEDHRLFILH
-512 GTRGDGLKIGD
+512 GKGL
-523 TWYKRDPSNLF
+523 
-534 ALSHSNIYSILRDK
+534 SIF
-548 KNRMWVG
+548 NR
-555 TFGGGLELAEP
+555 
-566 TEKGQYKFRHFFQ
+566 EKGE
-579 GKKYGLQIVRVMTE
+579 VENT
-593 DEKGMIWMG
+593 
-602 TSEGICIFHPDS
+602 
-614 LIANE
+614 
-619 DNYHLFSYTDG
+619 YHLFNQTYSQGSALYLDKNGTLFISG
-630 NFCSNEI
+630 TNGLALFQKQSLYALPSKSLLNFDKLFIFNEEI
-637 RCLFRDSKG
+637 CPNDQ
-646 RMWVGTSGAG
+646 SGI
-656 LNLCELTDDCQSL
+656 LTDILAKTSDIYLSYKQNNITVEFASFNYNNDRNRL
-669 KYTHYGIAEGLVNNM
+669 FEYRLEGFDKAWTQTTGTTITYTNLPPGEY
-684 VQSILEDHSG
+684 ILRARPLAGKENLDEEVHLNIHVSAPFY
-694 QLWIATEY
+694 ATVWA
-702 GISRFNP
+702 
-709 NSHSFEN
+709 
-716 YFFSSYTLGN
+716 YFFYLLCLLGVMIAFIRFKTRQAALKSSL
-726 VYSENSACM
+726 E
-735 GADGKLIFGTNYGLT
+735 F
-750 IIDPKKIP
+750 
-758 TERLLS
+758 ERKEKERIEEL
-764 PIVITG
+764 
-770 LSVNGIQV
+770 NQV
-778 KPNMPGSPLQESL
+778 K
-791 AYSDKIT
+791 
-798 LKYFQN
+798 
-804 SFMLD
+804 
-809 FSTLDYSDNGQIKY
+809 
-823 MYWLENYDKGWNV
+823 
-836 PSSLS
+836 
-841 FATYKYLEPG
+841 
-851 SYIFHVKYCDGAGI
+851 
-865 WNDTETTLKIVIV
+865 
-878 PPFWKTNWAMLGYFI
+878 
-893 LILIALYFTYRI
+893 
-905 IFNFNRLRN
+905 LR
-914 RINVEKQLTE
+914 
-924 YKLVFFTNISHE
+924 FFTNISHE

-1216 FLPIYKVYIAHDG
+1216 FLPTYKVYIAHDG

>member
-1 MKRCIFVTSNQNNPN
+1 MYLIQKQSLYALPSKSLLNSDKLFIFNEEICPNDQSGILTDILAKTSDIYLSYKQNNITVEFASFNYNNDRNRLFEYRLEGFDKAWTQTTGTTITYTNLPPGEYILRARPLAGKEN
-16 HYMKYK
+16 LDEEVHLNIHVSAPFYATVWAYFFY
-22 LLCLFVLLSFS
+22 LLCLLGVMIAFIRFKTRQAALKSS
-33 LSDLYADI
+33 LEFERKEKERI
-41 ELSSKQMRTSDG
+41 E
-53 LPSNSVRCMFQ
+53 
-64 DSKGFLW
+64 
-71 LGTLDG
+71 
-77 LTRYDGN
+77 
-84 TFLTYQL
+84 
-91 ESGKHDQIS
+91 
-100 LADNRIKHVA
+100 
-110 EDKNG
+110 
-115 FLWIKT
+115 
-121 VPELFSCYDLQK
+121 EL
-133 ACFVDFTGT
+133 
-142 GSDGENYSEIF
+142 N
-153 MSSNGDVW
+153 
-161 LWHRRNG
+161 
-168 VRQIVCEDDRT
+168 
-179 MTSVKFRTKF
+179 
-189 GNLPDDRIKFINEDS
+189 
-204 SGRIWI
+204 
-210 GTMQGLA
+210 
-217 SVYKGKVEF
+217 
-226 IDRKLNFSSSF
+226 
-237 PHGEDMY
+237 
-244 FLTKSGDV
+244 
-252 YRCVNGS
+252 
-259 KKIDCLASLSAIA
+259 
-272 GNTSVSTHSLI
+272 
-283 KDKWVIFTSSEGV
+283 
-296 YEFDFQN
+296 
-303 FQITPCRELKINNGK
+303 
-318 VIHDNYGD
+318 
-326 CWAYNNTGR
+326 
-335 IYYINSKSGE
+335 
-345 IKDFQLIPEEKMKYI
+345 
-360 DYERYHVVRDDRG
+360 
-373 IVWISTYGNGLFT
+373 
-386 YDIQEDRLE
+386 
-395 HFVSEGKNAGPIGSD
+395 
-410 FLLCLMKDR
+410 
-419 TGGIWVSSE
+419 
-428 YSGLSHISISNKG
+428 
-441 ITHVYPESPDVFDRS
+441 
-456 NTIRLLTKMSN
+456 
-467 GDIWAGTR
+467 
-475 RGGLYNYD
+475 
-483 SHLKTKIDNH
+483 
-493 YLPYNIYAIS
+493 
-503 EDSRGNIWM
+503 
-512 GTRGDGLKIGD
+512 
-523 TWYKRDPSNLF
+523 
-534 ALSHSNIYSILRDK
+534 
-548 KNRMWVG
+548 
-555 TFGGGLELAEP
+555 
-566 TEKGQYKFRHFFQ
+566 
-579 GKKYGLQIVRVMTE
+579 
-593 DEKGMIWMG
+593 
-602 TSEGICIFHPDS
+602 
-614 LIANE
+614 
-619 DNYHLFSYTDG
+619 
-630 NFCSNEI
+630 
-637 RCLFRDSKG
+637 
-646 RMWVGTSGAG
+646 
-656 LNLCELTDDCQSL
+656 
-669 KYTHYGIAEGLVNNM
+669 
-684 VQSILEDHSG
+684 
-694 QLWIATEY
+694 
-702 GISRFNP
+702 
-709 NSHSFEN
+709 
-716 YFFSSYTLGN
+716 
-726 VYSENSACM
+726 
-735 GADGKLIFGTNYGLT
+735 
-750 IIDPKKIP
+750 
-758 TERLLS
+758 
-764 PIVITG
+764 
-770 LSVNGIQV
+770 QV
-778 KPNMPGSPLQESL
+778 K
-791 AYSDKIT
+791 
-798 LKYFQN
+798 
-804 SFMLD
+804 
-809 FSTLDYSDNGQIKY
+809 
-823 MYWLENYDKGWNV
+823 
-836 PSSLS
+836 
-841 FATYKYLEPG
+841 
-851 SYIFHVKYCDGAGI
+851 
-865 WNDTETTLKIVIV
+865 
-878 PPFWKTNWAMLGYFI
+878 
-893 LILIALYFTYRI
+893 
-905 IFNFNRLRN
+905 LR
-914 RINVEKQLTE
+914 
-924 YKLVFFTNISHE
+924 FFTNISHE

-1268 SHISVV
+1268 SHISVI

>member
-1 MKRCIFVTSNQNNPN
+1 MQGNIWVGTYYGGVNVFNPSKTSNHFYYAEPLQED
-16 HYMKYK
+16 
-22 LLCLFVLLSFS
+22 CLSF
-33 LSDLYADI
+33 
-41 ELSSKQMRTSDG
+41 
-53 LPSNSVRCMFQ
+53 PVV
-64 DSKGFLW
+64 
-71 LGTLDG
+71 
-77 LTRYDGN
+77 
-84 TFLTYQL
+84 
-91 ESGKHDQIS
+91 GKM
-100 LADNRIKHVA
+100 A
-110 EDKNG
+110 
-115 FLWIKT
+115 
-121 VPELFSCYDLQK
+121 
-133 ACFVDFTGT
+133 
-142 GSDGENYSEIF
+142 
-153 MSSNGDVW
+153 
-161 LWHRRNG
+161 
-168 VRQIVCEDDRT
+168 
-179 MTSVKFRTKF
+179 
-189 GNLPDDRIKFINEDS
+189 EDS
-204 SGRIWI
+204 SGRLWI
-210 GTMQGLA
+210 CTEGGGLNCYNADTGIFTRYQHRKGDASSVGSNNLKSIFYRKENERLYVGAHLGGIFVLDLKSNKGHTLHNIVGDPTSLPHEIVNDIQEYKDGLALLTQGGVAFMDPVTEKFSPLSNDVNVRKLLNKRYAFETFLIDSRQRMWLA
-217 SVYKGKVEF
+217 SVNGGVICVDLPSSKITEYAMDTNNPSSIGRFKVV
-226 IDRKLNFSSSF
+226 
-237 PHGEDMY
+237 H
-244 FLTKSGDV
+244 
-252 YRCVNGS
+252 
-259 KKIDCLASLSAIA
+259 
-272 GNTSVSTHSLI
+272 
-283 KDKWVIFTSSEGV
+283 IF
-296 YEFDFQN
+296 
-303 FQITPCRELKINNGK
+303 
-318 VIHDNYGD
+318 
-326 CWAYNNTGR
+326 
-335 IYYINSKSGE
+335 
-345 IKDFQLIPEEKMKYI
+345 
-360 DYERYHVVRDDRG
+360 
-373 IVWISTYGNGLFT
+373 
-386 YDIQEDRLE
+386 
-395 HFVSEGKNAGPIGSD
+395 
-410 FLLCLMKDR
+410 
-419 TGGIWVSSE
+419 
-428 YSGLSHISISNKG
+428 
-441 ITHVYPESPDVFDRS
+441 
-456 NTIRLLTKMSN
+456 
-467 GDIWAGTR
+467 
-475 RGGLYNYD
+475 
-483 SHLKTKIDNH
+483 
-493 YLPYNIYAIS
+493 
-503 EDSRGNIWM
+503 EDSRGSVFFCTIGSGIYEYQEGEQSFKSYSTSNQCLPSDYCYYICESVEDHRLFILH
-512 GTRGDGLKIGD
+512 GKGL
-523 TWYKRDPSNLF
+523 
-534 ALSHSNIYSILRDK
+534 SIF
-548 KNRMWVG
+548 NR
-555 TFGGGLELAEP
+555 
-566 TEKGQYKFRHFFQ
+566 EKGE
-579 GKKYGLQIVRVMTE
+579 VENT
-593 DEKGMIWMG
+593 
-602 TSEGICIFHPDS
+602 
-614 LIANE
+614 
-619 DNYHLFSYTDG
+619 YHLFNQTYSQGSALYLDKNGTLFISG
-630 NFCSNEI
+630 TNGLALFQKQSLYALPSKNLLNFDKLFIFNEEI
-637 RCLFRDSKG
+637 CPNDQ
-646 RMWVGTSGAG
+646 SGI
-656 LNLCELTDDCQSL
+656 LTDILAKTSDIYLSYKQNNITVEFASFNYNNDRNRL
-669 KYTHYGIAEGLVNNM
+669 FEYRLEGFDKAWTQTTGTTITYTNLPPGEY
-684 VQSILEDHSG
+684 ILRARPLAGKENLDEEVHLNIHVSAPFY
-694 QLWIATEY
+694 ATVWA
-702 GISRFNP
+702 
-709 NSHSFEN
+709 
-716 YFFSSYTLGN
+716 YFFYLLCLLGVMIAFIRFKTRQAALKSSL
-726 VYSENSACM
+726 E
-735 GADGKLIFGTNYGLT
+735 F
-750 IIDPKKIP
+750 
-758 TERLLS
+758 ERKEKERIEEL
-764 PIVITG
+764 
-770 LSVNGIQV
+770 NQV
-778 KPNMPGSPLQESL
+778 K
-791 AYSDKIT
+791 
-798 LKYFQN
+798 
-804 SFMLD
+804 
-809 FSTLDYSDNGQIKY
+809 
-823 MYWLENYDKGWNV
+823 
-836 PSSLS
+836 
-841 FATYKYLEPG
+841 
-851 SYIFHVKYCDGAGI
+851 
-865 WNDTETTLKIVIV
+865 
-878 PPFWKTNWAMLGYFI
+878 
-893 LILIALYFTYRI
+893 
-905 IFNFNRLRN
+905 LR
-914 RINVEKQLTE
+914 
-924 YKLVFFTNISHE
+924 FFTNISHE

-968 KNAWHMRNLIS
+968 KNAWYMRNLIS

>member
-1 MKRCIFVTSNQNNPN
+1 MKNRIWSHLPPGEYILRARPLAGKENLDEEVHLNIHVSAPFYATVWA
-16 HYMKYK
+16 YFFY
-22 LLCLFVLLSFS
+22 LLCLLGVMIAFIRFKTRQAALKSS
-33 LSDLYADI
+33 LEFERKEKERI
-41 ELSSKQMRTSDG
+41 E
-53 LPSNSVRCMFQ
+53 
-64 DSKGFLW
+64 
-71 LGTLDG
+71 
-77 LTRYDGN
+77 
-84 TFLTYQL
+84 
-91 ESGKHDQIS
+91 
-100 LADNRIKHVA
+100 
-110 EDKNG
+110 
-115 FLWIKT
+115 
-121 VPELFSCYDLQK
+121 EL
-133 ACFVDFTGT
+133 
-142 GSDGENYSEIF
+142 N
-153 MSSNGDVW
+153 
-161 LWHRRNG
+161 
-168 VRQIVCEDDRT
+168 
-179 MTSVKFRTKF
+179 
-189 GNLPDDRIKFINEDS
+189 
-204 SGRIWI
+204 
-210 GTMQGLA
+210 
-217 SVYKGKVEF
+217 
-226 IDRKLNFSSSF
+226 
-237 PHGEDMY
+237 
-244 FLTKSGDV
+244 
-252 YRCVNGS
+252 
-259 KKIDCLASLSAIA
+259 
-272 GNTSVSTHSLI
+272 
-283 KDKWVIFTSSEGV
+283 
-296 YEFDFQN
+296 
-303 FQITPCRELKINNGK
+303 
-318 VIHDNYGD
+318 
-326 CWAYNNTGR
+326 
-335 IYYINSKSGE
+335 
-345 IKDFQLIPEEKMKYI
+345 
-360 DYERYHVVRDDRG
+360 
-373 IVWISTYGNGLFT
+373 
-386 YDIQEDRLE
+386 
-395 HFVSEGKNAGPIGSD
+395 
-410 FLLCLMKDR
+410 
-419 TGGIWVSSE
+419 
-428 YSGLSHISISNKG
+428 
-441 ITHVYPESPDVFDRS
+441 
-456 NTIRLLTKMSN
+456 
-467 GDIWAGTR
+467 
-475 RGGLYNYD
+475 
-483 SHLKTKIDNH
+483 
-493 YLPYNIYAIS
+493 
-503 EDSRGNIWM
+503 
-512 GTRGDGLKIGD
+512 
-523 TWYKRDPSNLF
+523 
-534 ALSHSNIYSILRDK
+534 
-548 KNRMWVG
+548 
-555 TFGGGLELAEP
+555 
-566 TEKGQYKFRHFFQ
+566 
-579 GKKYGLQIVRVMTE
+579 
-593 DEKGMIWMG
+593 
-602 TSEGICIFHPDS
+602 
-614 LIANE
+614 
-619 DNYHLFSYTDG
+619 
-630 NFCSNEI
+630 
-637 RCLFRDSKG
+637 
-646 RMWVGTSGAG
+646 
-656 LNLCELTDDCQSL
+656 
-669 KYTHYGIAEGLVNNM
+669 
-684 VQSILEDHSG
+684 
-694 QLWIATEY
+694 
-702 GISRFNP
+702 
-709 NSHSFEN
+709 
-716 YFFSSYTLGN
+716 
-726 VYSENSACM
+726 
-735 GADGKLIFGTNYGLT
+735 
-750 IIDPKKIP
+750 
-758 TERLLS
+758 
-764 PIVITG
+764 
-770 LSVNGIQV
+770 QV
-778 KPNMPGSPLQESL
+778 K
-791 AYSDKIT
+791 
-798 LKYFQN
+798 
-804 SFMLD
+804 
-809 FSTLDYSDNGQIKY
+809 
-823 MYWLENYDKGWNV
+823 
-836 PSSLS
+836 
-841 FATYKYLEPG
+841 
-851 SYIFHVKYCDGAGI
+851 
-865 WNDTETTLKIVIV
+865 
-878 PPFWKTNWAMLGYFI
+878 
-893 LILIALYFTYRI
+893 
-905 IFNFNRLRN
+905 LR
-914 RINVEKQLTE
+914 
-924 YKLVFFTNISHE
+924 FFTNISHE

-1268 SHISVV
+1268 SHISVI

>member
-1 MKRCIFVTSNQNNPN
+1 MKEICPNDQSGILTDILAKTSDIYLSYKQNNITVEFASFNYNNDRNRLFEYRLEGFDKAWTQTTGTTITYTNLPPGEYILRARPLAGKEN
-16 HYMKYK
+16 LDEEVHLNIHVSAPFYATVWAYFFY
-22 LLCLFVLLSFS
+22 LLCLLGVMIAFIRFKTRQAALKSS
-33 LSDLYADI
+33 LEFERKEKERI
-41 ELSSKQMRTSDG
+41 E
-53 LPSNSVRCMFQ
+53 
-64 DSKGFLW
+64 
-71 LGTLDG
+71 
-77 LTRYDGN
+77 
-84 TFLTYQL
+84 
-91 ESGKHDQIS
+91 
-100 LADNRIKHVA
+100 
-110 EDKNG
+110 
-115 FLWIKT
+115 
-121 VPELFSCYDLQK
+121 EL
-133 ACFVDFTGT
+133 
-142 GSDGENYSEIF
+142 N
-153 MSSNGDVW
+153 
-161 LWHRRNG
+161 
-168 VRQIVCEDDRT
+168 
-179 MTSVKFRTKF
+179 
-189 GNLPDDRIKFINEDS
+189 
-204 SGRIWI
+204 
-210 GTMQGLA
+210 
-217 SVYKGKVEF
+217 
-226 IDRKLNFSSSF
+226 
-237 PHGEDMY
+237 
-244 FLTKSGDV
+244 
-252 YRCVNGS
+252 
-259 KKIDCLASLSAIA
+259 
-272 GNTSVSTHSLI
+272 
-283 KDKWVIFTSSEGV
+283 
-296 YEFDFQN
+296 
-303 FQITPCRELKINNGK
+303 
-318 VIHDNYGD
+318 
-326 CWAYNNTGR
+326 
-335 IYYINSKSGE
+335 
-345 IKDFQLIPEEKMKYI
+345 
-360 DYERYHVVRDDRG
+360 
-373 IVWISTYGNGLFT
+373 
-386 YDIQEDRLE
+386 
-395 HFVSEGKNAGPIGSD
+395 
-410 FLLCLMKDR
+410 
-419 TGGIWVSSE
+419 
-428 YSGLSHISISNKG
+428 
-441 ITHVYPESPDVFDRS
+441 
-456 NTIRLLTKMSN
+456 
-467 GDIWAGTR
+467 
-475 RGGLYNYD
+475 
-483 SHLKTKIDNH
+483 
-493 YLPYNIYAIS
+493 
-503 EDSRGNIWM
+503 
-512 GTRGDGLKIGD
+512 
-523 TWYKRDPSNLF
+523 
-534 ALSHSNIYSILRDK
+534 
-548 KNRMWVG
+548 
-555 TFGGGLELAEP
+555 
-566 TEKGQYKFRHFFQ
+566 
-579 GKKYGLQIVRVMTE
+579 
-593 DEKGMIWMG
+593 
-602 TSEGICIFHPDS
+602 
-614 LIANE
+614 
-619 DNYHLFSYTDG
+619 
-630 NFCSNEI
+630 
-637 RCLFRDSKG
+637 
-646 RMWVGTSGAG
+646 
-656 LNLCELTDDCQSL
+656 
-669 KYTHYGIAEGLVNNM
+669 
-684 VQSILEDHSG
+684 
-694 QLWIATEY
+694 
-702 GISRFNP
+702 
-709 NSHSFEN
+709 
-716 YFFSSYTLGN
+716 
-726 VYSENSACM
+726 
-735 GADGKLIFGTNYGLT
+735 
-750 IIDPKKIP
+750 
-758 TERLLS
+758 
-764 PIVITG
+764 
-770 LSVNGIQV
+770 QV
-778 KPNMPGSPLQESL
+778 K
-791 AYSDKIT
+791 
-798 LKYFQN
+798 
-804 SFMLD
+804 
-809 FSTLDYSDNGQIKY
+809 
-823 MYWLENYDKGWNV
+823 
-836 PSSLS
+836 
-841 FATYKYLEPG
+841 
-851 SYIFHVKYCDGAGI
+851 
-865 WNDTETTLKIVIV
+865 
-878 PPFWKTNWAMLGYFI
+878 
-893 LILIALYFTYRI
+893 
-905 IFNFNRLRN
+905 LR
-914 RINVEKQLTE
+914 
-924 YKLVFFTNISHE
+924 FFTNISHE

-968 KNAWHMRNLIS
+968 KNAWYMRNLIS

>member
-1 MKRCIFVTSNQNNPN
+1 MTRYINSSDKGELSDNQIRCVLEDDFKHIWVGTFRGLDCYDPTIDKWEHYTRYGDSPNTLSHHSVLSLHKDMQGNIWVGTYYGGVNVFNPSKTSNHFYYAEPLQED
-16 HYMKYK
+16 
-22 LLCLFVLLSFS
+22 CLSF
-33 LSDLYADI
+33 
-41 ELSSKQMRTSDG
+41 
-53 LPSNSVRCMFQ
+53 PVV
-64 DSKGFLW
+64 
-71 LGTLDG
+71 
-77 LTRYDGN
+77 
-84 TFLTYQL
+84 
-91 ESGKHDQIS
+91 GKM
-100 LADNRIKHVA
+100 A
-110 EDKNG
+110 
-115 FLWIKT
+115 
-121 VPELFSCYDLQK
+121 
-133 ACFVDFTGT
+133 
-142 GSDGENYSEIF
+142 
-153 MSSNGDVW
+153 
-161 LWHRRNG
+161 
-168 VRQIVCEDDRT
+168 
-179 MTSVKFRTKF
+179 
-189 GNLPDDRIKFINEDS
+189 EDS
-204 SGRIWI
+204 SGRLWI
-210 GTMQGLA
+210 CTEGGGLNCYNADTGIFTRYQHRKGDASSVGSNNLKSIFYRKENERLYVGAHLGGIFVLDLKSNKGHTLHNIVGDPTSLPHEIVNDIQEYKDGLALLTQGGVAFMDPVTEKFSPLSNDVNVRKLLNKRYAFETFLIDSRQRMWLA
-217 SVYKGKVEF
+217 SVNGGVICVDLPSSKITEYAMDTNNPSSIGRFKVV
-226 IDRKLNFSSSF
+226 
-237 PHGEDMY
+237 H
-244 FLTKSGDV
+244 
-252 YRCVNGS
+252 
-259 KKIDCLASLSAIA
+259 
-272 GNTSVSTHSLI
+272 
-283 KDKWVIFTSSEGV
+283 IF
-296 YEFDFQN
+296 
-303 FQITPCRELKINNGK
+303 
-318 VIHDNYGD
+318 
-326 CWAYNNTGR
+326 
-335 IYYINSKSGE
+335 
-345 IKDFQLIPEEKMKYI
+345 
-360 DYERYHVVRDDRG
+360 
-373 IVWISTYGNGLFT
+373 
-386 YDIQEDRLE
+386 
-395 HFVSEGKNAGPIGSD
+395 
-410 FLLCLMKDR
+410 
-419 TGGIWVSSE
+419 
-428 YSGLSHISISNKG
+428 
-441 ITHVYPESPDVFDRS
+441 
-456 NTIRLLTKMSN
+456 
-467 GDIWAGTR
+467 
-475 RGGLYNYD
+475 
-483 SHLKTKIDNH
+483 
-493 YLPYNIYAIS
+493 
-503 EDSRGNIWM
+503 EDSRGSVFFCTIGSGIYEYQEGEQSFKTYSTSNQCLPSDYCYYICESVEDHRLFILH
-512 GTRGDGLKIGD
+512 GKGL
-523 TWYKRDPSNLF
+523 
-534 ALSHSNIYSILRDK
+534 SIF
-548 KNRMWVG
+548 NR
-555 TFGGGLELAEP
+555 
-566 TEKGQYKFRHFFQ
+566 EKGE
-579 GKKYGLQIVRVMTE
+579 VENT
-593 DEKGMIWMG
+593 
-602 TSEGICIFHPDS
+602 
-614 LIANE
+614 
-619 DNYHLFSYTDG
+619 YHLFNQTYSQGSALYLDKNGTLFISG
-630 NFCSNEI
+630 TNGLALFQKQSLYALPSKNLLNFDKLFIFNEEI
-637 RCLFRDSKG
+637 CPNDQ
-646 RMWVGTSGAG
+646 SGI
-656 LNLCELTDDCQSL
+656 LTDILAKTSDIYLSYKQNNITVEFASFNYNNDRNRL
-669 KYTHYGIAEGLVNNM
+669 FEYRLEGFDKAWTQTTGTTITYTNLPPGEY
-684 VQSILEDHSG
+684 ILRARPLAGKENLDEEVHLNIHVSAPFY
-694 QLWIATEY
+694 ATVWA
-702 GISRFNP
+702 
-709 NSHSFEN
+709 
-716 YFFSSYTLGN
+716 YFFYLLCLLGVMIAFIRFKTRQAALKSSL
-726 VYSENSACM
+726 E
-735 GADGKLIFGTNYGLT
+735 F
-750 IIDPKKIP
+750 
-758 TERLLS
+758 ERKEKERIEEL
-764 PIVITG
+764 
-770 LSVNGIQV
+770 NQV
-778 KPNMPGSPLQESL
+778 K
-791 AYSDKIT
+791 
-798 LKYFQN
+798 
-804 SFMLD
+804 
-809 FSTLDYSDNGQIKY
+809 
-823 MYWLENYDKGWNV
+823 
-836 PSSLS
+836 
-841 FATYKYLEPG
+841 
-851 SYIFHVKYCDGAGI
+851 
-865 WNDTETTLKIVIV
+865 
-878 PPFWKTNWAMLGYFI
+878 
-893 LILIALYFTYRI
+893 
-905 IFNFNRLRN
+905 LR
-914 RINVEKQLTE
+914 
-924 YKLVFFTNISHE
+924 FFTNISHE

-959 IYNRILRIY
+959 VYNRIQRIY

-987 EQGYLKLKVEEQN
+987 EQGYLKLRVEEQN

-1254 GKELCYKIKTNVEL
+1254 GKELCYKIKTNVKL

>member
-1 MKRCIFVTSNQNNPN
+1 MFNQTYSQGSALYLDKNGTLFISGTNGLALFQKQSLYALPSKNLLNFDKLFIFNEEICPNDQSGILTDILAKTSDIYLSYKQNNITVEFASFNYNNDRNCLFEYRLEGFDKAWTQTTGTTITYTNLPPGEYILRARPLAGKEN
-16 HYMKYK
+16 LDEEVHLNIHVSAPFYATVWAYFFY
-22 LLCLFVLLSFS
+22 LLCLLGVMIAFIRFKTRQAALKSS
-33 LSDLYADI
+33 LEFERKEKERI
-41 ELSSKQMRTSDG
+41 E
-53 LPSNSVRCMFQ
+53 
-64 DSKGFLW
+64 
-71 LGTLDG
+71 
-77 LTRYDGN
+77 
-84 TFLTYQL
+84 
-91 ESGKHDQIS
+91 
-100 LADNRIKHVA
+100 
-110 EDKNG
+110 
-115 FLWIKT
+115 
-121 VPELFSCYDLQK
+121 EL
-133 ACFVDFTGT
+133 
-142 GSDGENYSEIF
+142 N
-153 MSSNGDVW
+153 
-161 LWHRRNG
+161 
-168 VRQIVCEDDRT
+168 
-179 MTSVKFRTKF
+179 
-189 GNLPDDRIKFINEDS
+189 
-204 SGRIWI
+204 
-210 GTMQGLA
+210 
-217 SVYKGKVEF
+217 
-226 IDRKLNFSSSF
+226 
-237 PHGEDMY
+237 
-244 FLTKSGDV
+244 
-252 YRCVNGS
+252 
-259 KKIDCLASLSAIA
+259 
-272 GNTSVSTHSLI
+272 
-283 KDKWVIFTSSEGV
+283 
-296 YEFDFQN
+296 
-303 FQITPCRELKINNGK
+303 
-318 VIHDNYGD
+318 
-326 CWAYNNTGR
+326 
-335 IYYINSKSGE
+335 
-345 IKDFQLIPEEKMKYI
+345 
-360 DYERYHVVRDDRG
+360 
-373 IVWISTYGNGLFT
+373 
-386 YDIQEDRLE
+386 
-395 HFVSEGKNAGPIGSD
+395 
-410 FLLCLMKDR
+410 
-419 TGGIWVSSE
+419 
-428 YSGLSHISISNKG
+428 
-441 ITHVYPESPDVFDRS
+441 
-456 NTIRLLTKMSN
+456 
-467 GDIWAGTR
+467 
-475 RGGLYNYD
+475 
-483 SHLKTKIDNH
+483 
-493 YLPYNIYAIS
+493 
-503 EDSRGNIWM
+503 
-512 GTRGDGLKIGD
+512 
-523 TWYKRDPSNLF
+523 
-534 ALSHSNIYSILRDK
+534 
-548 KNRMWVG
+548 
-555 TFGGGLELAEP
+555 
-566 TEKGQYKFRHFFQ
+566 
-579 GKKYGLQIVRVMTE
+579 
-593 DEKGMIWMG
+593 
-602 TSEGICIFHPDS
+602 
-614 LIANE
+614 
-619 DNYHLFSYTDG
+619 
-630 NFCSNEI
+630 
-637 RCLFRDSKG
+637 
-646 RMWVGTSGAG
+646 
-656 LNLCELTDDCQSL
+656 
-669 KYTHYGIAEGLVNNM
+669 
-684 VQSILEDHSG
+684 
-694 QLWIATEY
+694 
-702 GISRFNP
+702 
-709 NSHSFEN
+709 
-716 YFFSSYTLGN
+716 
-726 VYSENSACM
+726 
-735 GADGKLIFGTNYGLT
+735 
-750 IIDPKKIP
+750 
-758 TERLLS
+758 
-764 PIVITG
+764 
-770 LSVNGIQV
+770 QV
-778 KPNMPGSPLQESL
+778 K
-791 AYSDKIT
+791 
-798 LKYFQN
+798 
-804 SFMLD
+804 
-809 FSTLDYSDNGQIKY
+809 
-823 MYWLENYDKGWNV
+823 
-836 PSSLS
+836 
-841 FATYKYLEPG
+841 
-851 SYIFHVKYCDGAGI
+851 
-865 WNDTETTLKIVIV
+865 
-878 PPFWKTNWAMLGYFI
+878 
-893 LILIALYFTYRI
+893 
-905 IFNFNRLRN
+905 LR
-914 RINVEKQLTE
+914 
-924 YKLVFFTNISHE
+924 FFTNISHE

-1000 LVTFT
+1000 LVAFT

-1268 SHISVV
+1268 FHISVV

>member
-1 MKRCIFVTSNQNNPN
+1 MFYGYKYNEEICPNDQSGILTDILAKTSDIYLSYKQNNITVEFASFNYNNDRNRLFEYRLEGFDKAWTQTTGTTITYTNLPPGEYILRARPLAGKEN
-16 HYMKYK
+16 LDEEVHLNIHVSAPFYATVWTYFFY
-22 LLCLFVLLSFS
+22 LLCLLGVMIAFIRFKTRQAALKSS
-33 LSDLYADI
+33 LEFERKEKERI
-41 ELSSKQMRTSDG
+41 E
-53 LPSNSVRCMFQ
+53 
-64 DSKGFLW
+64 
-71 LGTLDG
+71 
-77 LTRYDGN
+77 
-84 TFLTYQL
+84 
-91 ESGKHDQIS
+91 
-100 LADNRIKHVA
+100 
-110 EDKNG
+110 
-115 FLWIKT
+115 
-121 VPELFSCYDLQK
+121 EL
-133 ACFVDFTGT
+133 
-142 GSDGENYSEIF
+142 N
-153 MSSNGDVW
+153 
-161 LWHRRNG
+161 
-168 VRQIVCEDDRT
+168 
-179 MTSVKFRTKF
+179 
-189 GNLPDDRIKFINEDS
+189 
-204 SGRIWI
+204 
-210 GTMQGLA
+210 
-217 SVYKGKVEF
+217 
-226 IDRKLNFSSSF
+226 
-237 PHGEDMY
+237 
-244 FLTKSGDV
+244 
-252 YRCVNGS
+252 
-259 KKIDCLASLSAIA
+259 
-272 GNTSVSTHSLI
+272 
-283 KDKWVIFTSSEGV
+283 
-296 YEFDFQN
+296 
-303 FQITPCRELKINNGK
+303 
-318 VIHDNYGD
+318 
-326 CWAYNNTGR
+326 
-335 IYYINSKSGE
+335 
-345 IKDFQLIPEEKMKYI
+345 
-360 DYERYHVVRDDRG
+360 
-373 IVWISTYGNGLFT
+373 
-386 YDIQEDRLE
+386 
-395 HFVSEGKNAGPIGSD
+395 
-410 FLLCLMKDR
+410 
-419 TGGIWVSSE
+419 
-428 YSGLSHISISNKG
+428 
-441 ITHVYPESPDVFDRS
+441 
-456 NTIRLLTKMSN
+456 
-467 GDIWAGTR
+467 
-475 RGGLYNYD
+475 
-483 SHLKTKIDNH
+483 
-493 YLPYNIYAIS
+493 
-503 EDSRGNIWM
+503 
-512 GTRGDGLKIGD
+512 
-523 TWYKRDPSNLF
+523 
-534 ALSHSNIYSILRDK
+534 
-548 KNRMWVG
+548 
-555 TFGGGLELAEP
+555 
-566 TEKGQYKFRHFFQ
+566 
-579 GKKYGLQIVRVMTE
+579 
-593 DEKGMIWMG
+593 
-602 TSEGICIFHPDS
+602 
-614 LIANE
+614 
-619 DNYHLFSYTDG
+619 
-630 NFCSNEI
+630 
-637 RCLFRDSKG
+637 
-646 RMWVGTSGAG
+646 
-656 LNLCELTDDCQSL
+656 
-669 KYTHYGIAEGLVNNM
+669 
-684 VQSILEDHSG
+684 
-694 QLWIATEY
+694 
-702 GISRFNP
+702 
-709 NSHSFEN
+709 
-716 YFFSSYTLGN
+716 
-726 VYSENSACM
+726 
-735 GADGKLIFGTNYGLT
+735 
-750 IIDPKKIP
+750 
-758 TERLLS
+758 
-764 PIVITG
+764 
-770 LSVNGIQV
+770 QV
-778 KPNMPGSPLQESL
+778 K
-791 AYSDKIT
+791 
-798 LKYFQN
+798 
-804 SFMLD
+804 
-809 FSTLDYSDNGQIKY
+809 
-823 MYWLENYDKGWNV
+823 
-836 PSSLS
+836 
-841 FATYKYLEPG
+841 
-851 SYIFHVKYCDGAGI
+851 
-865 WNDTETTLKIVIV
+865 
-878 PPFWKTNWAMLGYFI
+878 
-893 LILIALYFTYRI
+893 
-905 IFNFNRLRN
+905 LR
-914 RINVEKQLTE
+914 
-924 YKLVFFTNISHE
+924 FFTNISHE
-936 FRTPLTLILGQ
+936 FCTPLTLILGQ

-1024 FDNVEETISVWF
+1024 FDNVEEIISVWF

-1172 LPFEQIMDVEEEKTK
+1172 LPFEQIMDVEEEKMK

>member
-1 MKRCIFVTSNQNNPN
+1 MEFERKEKER
-16 HYMKYK
+16 
-22 LLCLFVLLSFS
+22 
-33 LSDLYADI
+33 I
-41 ELSSKQMRTSDG
+41 E
-53 LPSNSVRCMFQ
+53 
-64 DSKGFLW
+64 
-71 LGTLDG
+71 
-77 LTRYDGN
+77 
-84 TFLTYQL
+84 
-91 ESGKHDQIS
+91 
-100 LADNRIKHVA
+100 
-110 EDKNG
+110 
-115 FLWIKT
+115 
-121 VPELFSCYDLQK
+121 EL
-133 ACFVDFTGT
+133 
-142 GSDGENYSEIF
+142 N
-153 MSSNGDVW
+153 
-161 LWHRRNG
+161 
-168 VRQIVCEDDRT
+168 
-179 MTSVKFRTKF
+179 
-189 GNLPDDRIKFINEDS
+189 
-204 SGRIWI
+204 
-210 GTMQGLA
+210 
-217 SVYKGKVEF
+217 
-226 IDRKLNFSSSF
+226 
-237 PHGEDMY
+237 
-244 FLTKSGDV
+244 
-252 YRCVNGS
+252 
-259 KKIDCLASLSAIA
+259 
-272 GNTSVSTHSLI
+272 
-283 KDKWVIFTSSEGV
+283 
-296 YEFDFQN
+296 
-303 FQITPCRELKINNGK
+303 
-318 VIHDNYGD
+318 
-326 CWAYNNTGR
+326 
-335 IYYINSKSGE
+335 
-345 IKDFQLIPEEKMKYI
+345 
-360 DYERYHVVRDDRG
+360 
-373 IVWISTYGNGLFT
+373 
-386 YDIQEDRLE
+386 
-395 HFVSEGKNAGPIGSD
+395 
-410 FLLCLMKDR
+410 
-419 TGGIWVSSE
+419 
-428 YSGLSHISISNKG
+428 
-441 ITHVYPESPDVFDRS
+441 
-456 NTIRLLTKMSN
+456 
-467 GDIWAGTR
+467 
-475 RGGLYNYD
+475 
-483 SHLKTKIDNH
+483 
-493 YLPYNIYAIS
+493 
-503 EDSRGNIWM
+503 
-512 GTRGDGLKIGD
+512 
-523 TWYKRDPSNLF
+523 
-534 ALSHSNIYSILRDK
+534 
-548 KNRMWVG
+548 
-555 TFGGGLELAEP
+555 
-566 TEKGQYKFRHFFQ
+566 
-579 GKKYGLQIVRVMTE
+579 
-593 DEKGMIWMG
+593 
-602 TSEGICIFHPDS
+602 
-614 LIANE
+614 
-619 DNYHLFSYTDG
+619 
-630 NFCSNEI
+630 
-637 RCLFRDSKG
+637 
-646 RMWVGTSGAG
+646 
-656 LNLCELTDDCQSL
+656 
-669 KYTHYGIAEGLVNNM
+669 
-684 VQSILEDHSG
+684 
-694 QLWIATEY
+694 
-702 GISRFNP
+702 
-709 NSHSFEN
+709 
-716 YFFSSYTLGN
+716 
-726 VYSENSACM
+726 
-735 GADGKLIFGTNYGLT
+735 
-750 IIDPKKIP
+750 
-758 TERLLS
+758 
-764 PIVITG
+764 
-770 LSVNGIQV
+770 QV
-778 KPNMPGSPLQESL
+778 K
-791 AYSDKIT
+791 
-798 LKYFQN
+798 
-804 SFMLD
+804 
-809 FSTLDYSDNGQIKY
+809 
-823 MYWLENYDKGWNV
+823 
-836 PSSLS
+836 
-841 FATYKYLEPG
+841 
-851 SYIFHVKYCDGAGI
+851 
-865 WNDTETTLKIVIV
+865 
-878 PPFWKTNWAMLGYFI
+878 
-893 LILIALYFTYRI
+893 
-905 IFNFNRLRN
+905 LR
-914 RINVEKQLTE
+914 
-924 YKLVFFTNISHE
+924 FFTNISHE

-1158 ESRESVIISEAVPM
+1158 ESRGSVIISEAVPM